1 MSIRALPSAE
11 RAPRRAARSNRQK
24 MVAGVCGGIA
34 EHLNVPVLVV
44 RVVFVTLNLGGF
56 AGVAMYAALWFI
68 LPPSIDPVSAQPV
81 GLSAADRA
89 GMRFPS
95 LERFIPRR
103 TGDGGGQLAALV
115 AIGAGLVALS
125 SLLGIG
131 ISSRLLPPMLLVV
144 VGAALVWQQ
153 ADVMRA
159 GGSQRRAVGVLR
171 VIGGGAC
178 VVAAVLLLVF
188 RAQAAPGLGQLL
200 LAVVFVLGGMALLAA
215 PWIQRLVRDLEA
227 ERSERVRTQ
236 ERADM
241 AAHLHD
247 SVLQTLALIQQQSAD
262 PKAVSRLARAQ
273 ERDLRAWLYH
283 GQQRRGGSTVNA
295 VVREFTADVED
306 EYGIAVEV
314 VMVGDTA
321 VTARLRPLLD
331 AGREACVNAAKH
343 SGCDAI
349 DVYCEVSPD
358 DVEIFV
364 RDRGPGF
371 DVEHLPDGRMGV
383 SRSILGRMERHG
395 GTAKIRSEPGY
406 GTEVRLSMPRVH
418 RAARDTRH
426 AHRHAQQP
434 DPSDPSNGT
443 ERLTDGPAPSINGA
457 VHETASA
464 DIEEHSKL

>member
-1 MSIRALPSAE
+1 MGTSLLPSAD

-24 MVAGVCGGIA
+24 ILAGVCGGLA
-34 EHLNVPVLVV
+34 EHLGIPVLVV
-44 RVVFVTLNLGGF
+44 RVVFVVLNLGGG
-56 AGVAMYAALWFI
+56 AGVVLYAGLWFT
-68 LPPSIDPVSAQPV
+68 LPPAIDPVSSQPV

-95 LERFIPRR
+95 LERFIPGRS
-103 TGDGGGQLAALV
+103 GEGSGQLAALG
-115 AIGAGLVALS
+115 AIGVGLVALS

-131 ISSRLLPPMLLVV
+131 ISTRSLLPVLLVV

-153 ADVMRA
+153 ADVVRS
-159 GGSQRRAVGVLR
+159 GGSQRRGVGLLR
-171 VIGGGAC
+171 VIGGGVC

-188 RAQAAPGLGQLL
+188 RAQATPGLGQLL

-283 GQQRRGGSTVNA
+283 GQQRRGGDTVNA
-295 VVREFTADVED
+295 VVREFSADVED
-306 EYGIAVEV
+306 EYGVAVEV
-314 VMVGDTA
+314 VVVGDTP
-321 VTARLRPLLD
+321 VTARLQPLLD

-343 SGCDAI
+343 SGCDTI
-349 DVYCEVSPD
+349 DVYCEVTPD
-358 DVEIFV
+358 EVEIFV

-371 DVEHLPDGRMGV
+371 DVDNLPDGRMGV
-383 SRSILGRMERHG
+383 ARSIVGRMERHG
-395 GTAKIRSEPGY
+395 GSAKIRSEAGY
-406 GTEVRLSMPRVH
+406 GTEVRLWMPRFKRSSH
-418 RAARDTRH
+418 SAAASSH
-426 AHRHAQQP
+426 QP
-434 DPSDPSNGT
+434 DGAPTVTPTADQPT
-443 ERLTDGPAPSINGA
+443 VPADN
-457 VHETASA
+457 A
-464 DIEEHSKL
+464 DKAEIKEHSSL